1 MIHPLDLEVTLH
13 FSEIHRFS
21 RDPVIHFLEIR
32 HGNPETPRGVS
43 PFGSSEIAGL
53 KSPVLNQG
61 ADDHLIEIGKDWV

>member
-1 MIHPLDLEVTLH
+1 MIHPLDLEVALH

-43 PFGSSEIAGL
+43 PGILCGFAGL

-61 ADDHLIEIGKDWV
+61 ADDQFD